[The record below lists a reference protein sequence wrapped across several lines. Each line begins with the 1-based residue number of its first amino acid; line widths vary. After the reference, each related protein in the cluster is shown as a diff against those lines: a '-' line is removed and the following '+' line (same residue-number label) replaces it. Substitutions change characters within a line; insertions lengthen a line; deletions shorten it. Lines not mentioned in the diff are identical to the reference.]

1 MHPMIDLRSD
11 TVTKPTAAMREAMF
25 SAEVGDD
32 VFGEDPSVQ
41 ELEEKTAAIFGKEA
55 GIFCPSGTMT
65 NQIGIKILTQ
75 PQQEIICEKTSHVYL
90 YEGGGLAFNSGLS
103 VWLLDGNRGRI
114 TASQVE
120 DSIRPDN
127 VHYPKTSVVSL
138 ENTHNRGGG
147 SIYSLSEI
155 KAIREVCLKNGL
167 SLHLDGARVFNAL
180 VEADYS
186 AKELGACFDTI
197 SICMSKG
204 LGAPVGSVLVGT
216 NKHIKEARRVRKVLG
231 GGWRQAGFMAKA
243 CSFALDHHIDR
254 LKDDHRRAK
263 ALGETLVRLG
273 FVKSVLTP
281 ETNIVVSHIHEQL
294 PLDHLLLRLESEGIK
309 AVAFGKQAMRMVTH
323 LDFDDEMLQRTCDVL
338 VDIDSKL

>member
-1 MHPMIDLRSD
+1 
-11 TVTKPTAAMREAMF
+11 
-25 SAEVGDD
+25 
-32 VFGEDPSVQ
+32 
-41 ELEEKTAAIFGKEA
+41 
-55 GIFCPSGTMT
+55 
-65 NQIGIKILTQ
+65 
-75 PQQEIICEKTSHVYL
+75 L

-120 DSIRPDN
+120 DAIRPDN

-155 KAIREVCLKNGL
+155 KAIREVCIKYGL

-186 AKELGACFDTI
+186 AKELGDCFDTI

-231 GGWRQAGFMAKA
+231 GGSRQAGFMAKA
-243 CSFALDHHIDR
+243 CTYALDQHIDR

-263 ALGETLVRLG
+263 VLGETLSRLS
-273 FVKSVLTP
+273 FVKFVLTP

-294 PLDHLLLRLESEGIK
+294 PLDNLLSRLESEGIK

-323 LDFDDEMLQRTCDVL
+323 LDFDDEMLQRTCDTL
-338 VDIDSKL
+338 VDIDRKL

>member
-1 MHPMIDLRSD
+1 
-11 TVTKPTAAMREAMF
+11 MREAMF

-32 VFGEDPSVQ
+32 VFEEDPSVQ

-114 TASQVE
+114 SAGQVE
-120 DSIRPDN
+120 EAIRPDN

-147 SIYSLSEI
+147 SIYPLSEM
-155 KAIREVCLKNGL
+155 KAIKEVCSRNGL

-186 AKELGACFDTI
+186 AKDLGDCFDTI

-216 NKHIKEARRVRKVLG
+216 RKHIKEARRIRKVLG
-231 GGWRQAGFMAKA
+231 GGSRQAGFMAKA

-254 LKDDHRRAK
+254 LKEDHYRARI
-263 ALGETLVRLG
+263 LGQTLSSLG

-281 ETNIVVSHIHEQL
+281 ETNIVVSHIQEDF
-294 PLDHLLLRLESEGIK
+294 PLDKLLSSLESEGIK

-323 LDFDDEMLQRTCDVL
+323 LDFNDDMLQRTCEAL
-338 VDIDSKL
+338 LDIDRNL

>member
-1 MHPMIDLRSD
+1 MIDLRSD

-41 ELEEKTAAIFGKEA
+41 ELEEKTAAIFGKES

-120 DSIRPDN
+120 DAIRPDN
-127 VHYPKTSVVSL
+127 IHYPKSSVVSL

-155 KAIREVCLKNGL
+155 IAVREVCLRRGL

-186 AKELGACFDTI
+186 AKELGRCFDTV

-216 NKHIKEARRVRKVLG
+216 SNHIKEARRVRKVLG
-231 GGWRQAGFMAKA
+231 GGTRQAGYMAKA

-263 ALGETLVRLG
+263 VLGETLTRLS

-281 ETNIVVSHIHEQL
+281 ETNIVVSQIHNQL
-294 PLDHLLLRLESEGIK
+294 PLENLLSLLEAAGIK

-323 LDFDDEMLQRTCDVL
+323 LDFDDDMLQRTCDAL
-338 VDIDSKL
+338 IDIDRKL